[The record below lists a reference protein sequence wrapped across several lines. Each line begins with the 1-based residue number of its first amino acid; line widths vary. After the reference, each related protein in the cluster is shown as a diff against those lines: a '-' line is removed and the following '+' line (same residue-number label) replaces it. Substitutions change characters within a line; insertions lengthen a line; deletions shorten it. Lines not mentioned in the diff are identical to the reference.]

1 MTHAL
6 SYADPPINKNFS
18 TFSEYMNIYKLHIT
32 IESIMNLLENIH
44 KKMKSQKEIFHKI

>member
-1 MTHAL
+1 MHCLMQT
-6 SYADPPINKNFS
+6 PINKNVS

-44 KKMKSQKEIFHKI
+44 KNEVSKGDFP